1 MIQLL
6 SRIALVALFALALAG
21 CGSKINQANFD
32 KIATEMSRKQV
43 EAILGAPAETS
54 STDIGIASG
63 GSSTWKD
70 ENGTITVQFLNDKV
84 MTKTFMATQ
93 AK

>member
-1 MIQLL
+1 MIHSL
-6 SRIALVALFALALAG
+6 SRIAIVFLFVLALAG

-32 KIATEMSRKQV
+32 KIATDMSRHQV
-43 EAILGAPAETS
+43 EAILGSPAETS

-70 ENGTITVQFLNDKV
+70 ENGAITVQFLNDKV
-84 MTKTFMATQ
+84 VTKTFSATQ
-93 AK
+93 K